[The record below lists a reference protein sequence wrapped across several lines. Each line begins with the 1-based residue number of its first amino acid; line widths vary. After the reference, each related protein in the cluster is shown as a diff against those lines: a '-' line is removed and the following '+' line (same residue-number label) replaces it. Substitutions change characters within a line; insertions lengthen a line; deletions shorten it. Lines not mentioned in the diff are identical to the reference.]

1 MRKAMKLKKEYV
13 ILAVVIVGLS
23 IYLLTRQTDRTLYR
37 LPQLPPVAAKSI
49 TRIDINGPE
58 GTISLNK
65 TDDDWTIGERKYTA
79 DRAKVSRM
87 LAAISDLS
95 LTAMISES
103 EDYVRY
109 DLSDKNKIS
118 VKAWAG
124 TTSERDFDI
133 GKVGPSFRHTFVK
146 LAGDPNVYQ
155 AQNNFRT
162 AFEEDVE
169 DLRDKS
175 VLSFA
180 ASDIQEIRLTKG
192 PETMTLARHEASL
205 AETGEKEEGDTAK
218 ETSPPLKAKI
228 VWQAK
233 DGSTAASAKVDELLA
248 AVSQLACEKYITD
261 HVTADF
267 KDPIYTLELEGQKVH
282 RLSIFAK
289 QTESDTSYPAVSS
302 DSSYP
307 FFLAEWKAKQL
318 MPAFG
323 DLLETREKDQK

>member
-1 MRKAMKLKKEYV
+1 MKLKKEYV

-37 LPQLPPVAAKSI
+37 LPQLPPVSAKSI

-58 GTISLNK
+58 GMISLNK
-65 TDDDWTIGERKYTA
+65 TDDDWTIGEQKYPA

-87 LAAISDLS
+87 LTAISDLS
-95 LTAMISES
+95 LTAMMSES

-124 TTSERDFDI
+124 TTPERNFDI

-146 LAGDPNVYQ
+146 LAGDTNVYQ

-162 AFEEDVE
+162 AFEQGVE
-169 DLRDKS
+169 DLRDKV

-192 PETMTLARHEASL
+192 TETMTLARHEAPL
-205 AETGEKEEGDTAK
+205 AETETGEKEEGDTTK
-218 ETSPPLKAKI
+218 ETSSPLKAKM
-228 VWQAK
+228 VWQTN

-267 KDPIYTLELEGQKVH
+267 KDPIYTLELEEQKVH

-289 QTESDTSYPAVSS
+289 QTESNTSYPAVSS
-302 DSSYP
+302 DSPYP

-318 MPAFG
+318 MPTFE
-323 DLLETREKDQK
+323 DLLETPQKTPE

>member
-1 MRKAMKLKKEYV
+1 MKLKKEYV

-37 LPQLPPVAAKSI
+37 LPQLPPVSAKSI
-49 TRIDINGPE
+49 TRIDFNGPE
-58 GTISLNK
+58 GMISLNK
-65 TDDDWTIGERKYTA
+65 TDDDWTIGEQKYPA

-87 LAAISDLS
+87 LTAISDLS
-95 LTAMISES
+95 LTAMMSES

-124 TTSERDFDI
+124 TTPERNFDI

-146 LAGDPNVYQ
+146 LAGDTNVYQ

-162 AFEEDVE
+162 TFEQGME
-169 DLRDKS
+169 DLRDKV

-192 PETMTLARHEASL
+192 TETTTLARHEAPL
-205 AETGEKEEGDTAK
+205 AETGEKEEGDTTK
-218 ETSPPLKAKI
+218 ETSSPLKAKM
-228 VWQAK
+228 VWQAN

-267 KDPIYTLELEGQKVH
+267 KDPIYTLELEEQKVH

-289 QTESDTSYPAVSS
+289 QNETDTSYPAVSS
-302 DSSYP
+302 DSPYP
-307 FFLAEWKAKQL
+307 FFLAEGKAKQL

-323 DLLETREKDQK
+323 DFLEPPKKDQK

>member
-1 MRKAMKLKKEYV
+1 MKLKKEYV

-37 LPQLPPVAAKSI
+37 LPQLPPVPAQSI
-49 TRIDINGPE
+49 TRIDINGPN
-58 GTISLNK
+58 GAITLNK
-65 TDDDWTIGERKYTA
+65 ADDSWTIGEQKYPA

-87 LAAISDLS
+87 LDAISDLS
-95 LTAMISES
+95 LTAMMSES

-146 LAGDPNVYQ
+146 LAGDANVYQ

-162 AFEEDVE
+162 TFEQGVE
-169 DLRDKS
+169 DLRDKV

-180 ASDIQEIRLTKG
+180 ASDIQEFRLIKG
-192 PETMTLARHEASL
+192 TEAITLVRHEAPL
-205 AETGEKEEGDTAK
+205 AETETGEKEEGDKAK
-218 ETSPPLKAKI
+218 EASPPLKAKM
-228 VWQAK
+228 VWQAN
-233 DGSTAASAKVDELLA
+233 DGRTAASTKVDELLA
-248 AVSQLACEKYITD
+248 AVSQLACEKFITD

-267 KDPIYTLELEGQKVH
+267 KDPIYTLELEGQKAH

-289 QTESDTSYPAVSS
+289 QNETANSYPAVSS
-302 DSSYP
+302 DSLYP
-307 FFLAEWKAKQL
+307 FFLTDWKAKQL
-318 MPAFG
+318 MPDFG
-323 DLLETREKDQK
+323 DLLEPPKKDQK

>member
-1 MRKAMKLKKEYV
+1 MKLKKEIV
-13 ILAVVIVGLS
+13 ILVVVIVGLS

-37 LPQLPPVAAKSI
+37 LPQLPPVSAQSI

-58 GTISLNK
+58 GMISLNRA
-65 TDDDWTIGERKYTA
+65 DDSWTIGEQKYPA

-87 LAAISDLS
+87 LDAISDLS
-95 LTAMISES
+95 LTAMMSES
-103 EDYVRY
+103 KDYVRY
-109 DLSDKNKIS
+109 DLTDENKIS

-124 TTSERDFDI
+124 TTPERELDI

-146 LAGDPNVYQ
+146 LAGDANVYQ
-155 AQNNFRT
+155 ARNNFRAT
-162 AFEEDVE
+162 FEQGVE

-192 PETMTLARHEASL
+192 TEAMTLVRHEAPL
-205 AETGEKEEGDTAK
+205 AETETGEKEEGDTAK
-218 ETSPPLKAKI
+218 ETSPPLKAKM
-228 VWQAK
+228 VWQAN
-233 DGSTAASAKVDELLA
+233 DGRTAASAKVDELLA

-261 HVTADF
+261 HVTADY
-267 KDPIYTLELEGQKVH
+267 KDPIYTLELEGQKAH

-289 QTESDTSYPAVSS
+289 RNETDTSYPAVSS

-307 FFLAEWKAKQL
+307 FFLADWKAKQL
-318 MPAFG
+318 MPAFE
-323 DLLETREKDQK
+323 DLLETPKKDQK

>member
-1 MRKAMKLKKEYV
+1 MKLKKEIV
-13 ILAVVIVGLS
+13 ILVVVIVGLS

-37 LPQLPPVAAKSI
+37 LPQLPPVSAKSI

-58 GTISLNK
+58 GMISLNRA
-65 TDDDWTIGERKYTA
+65 DDSWTIGEQKYPA

-87 LAAISDLS
+87 LDAISDLS
-95 LTAMISES
+95 LTAMTSES
-103 EDYVRY
+103 KDYVRY
-109 DLSDKNKIS
+109 DLTDKNKIS

-124 TTSERDFDI
+124 TTPERELDI

-146 LAGDPNVYQ
+146 LAGDANVYQ
-155 AQNNFRT
+155 ARNNLRT
-162 AFEEDVE
+162 TFEQGVE

-192 PETMTLARHEASL
+192 TEAMTLVRHEAPL
-205 AETGEKEEGDTAK
+205 AEETREKKESDTAK
-218 ETSPPLKAKI
+218 EAPPPLKAI
-228 VWQAK
+228 MVWQAN
-233 DGSTAASAKVDELLA
+233 DGRTAASAKVDELLA

-261 HVTADF
+261 HVTADY
-267 KDPIYTLELEGQKVH
+267 KDPIYTLELEGQKAH

-289 QTESDTSYPAVSS
+289 QNETDTSYPAVSS
-302 DSSYP
+302 DSPYP
-307 FFLAEWKAKQL
+307 FFLADWKAKQL

-323 DLLETREKDQK
+323 DLLETPKKDQK